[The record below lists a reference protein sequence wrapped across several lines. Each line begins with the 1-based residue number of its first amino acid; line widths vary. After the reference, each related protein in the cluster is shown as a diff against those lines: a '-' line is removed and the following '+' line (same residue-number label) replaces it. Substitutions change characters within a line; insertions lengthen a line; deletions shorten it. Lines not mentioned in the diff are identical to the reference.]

1 MWYNNQTMRDKCNIL
16 SILRQYLGKDYTIK
30 YKYKTNAFG
39 TVCKNKRNI
48 LDRNREK
55 ENLNTDIQIIY
66 WY

>member
-1 MWYNNQTMRDKCNIL
+1 MWYNNQAMRDKCNIL

-48 LDRNREK
+48 LD
-55 ENLNTDIQIIY
+55 
-66 WY
+66 